1 MKAPEP
7 AGDRRTVPDTPRHR
21 YKRPFDLTL
30 VTLALVLLGPLWLL
44 LVPGIALA
52 IRLED
57 GGPVLYRQRRLGAGG
72 RVFTILKFRTMV
84 PDAEAGTGPV
94 WAREG
99 DPRSTRLGRVLRRLH
114 LDELPQIVNVL
125 RGEMSLVGPRPERP
139 ELAARI
145 ERELPEFRE
154 RLRVRPGIAGL
165 AQTMSDGSASPRHK
179 LGYDNAY
186 ISRMS
191 PWLDMALCARCV
203 ARILLPVRRTS
214 RPRGPV
220 ARSAPTATPPRSG
233 GVTASPAPETVA
245 VPRRRRLRTTATDPC
260 DTTPGIL
267 R

>member
-1 MKAPEP
+1 MHAPH
-7 AGDRRTVPDTPRHR
+7 AGAAQPTSPQPGATAPDRPRDR
-21 YKRPFDLTL
+21 YKRQFDLTL

-52 IRLED
+52 ILLED
-57 GGPVLYRQRRLGAGG
+57 GGTVLYRQRRLGAGG

-84 PDAEAGTGPV
+84 PDAEAATGPV
-94 WAREG
+94 WARRR
-99 DPRSTRLGRVLRRLH
+99 DPRITRVGRVLRRLH

-191 PWLDMALCARCV
+191 PWLDIALCARCV
-203 ARILLPVRRTS
+203 ALVLLPARCTLP
-214 RPRGPV
+214 RPDRVG
-220 ARSAPTATPPRSG
+220 
-233 GVTASPAPETVA
+233 
-245 VPRRRRLRTTATDPC
+245 
-260 DTTPGIL
+260 
-267 R
+267 

>member
-1 MKAPEP
+1 MAPLENVKRIAMREQPTPRQPGVTAPEP
-7 AGDRRTVPDTPRHR
+7 AGDLRTAPDRPRDR

-30 VTLALVLLGPLWLL
+30 VTLALILLGPLWLL
-44 LVPGIALA
+44 LVAGIALA

-57 GGPVLYRQRRLGAGG
+57 GAPVLYRQRRLGAGG
-72 RVFTILKFRTMV
+72 RVFTILKFRTML
-84 PDAEAGTGPV
+84 PDAEAATGPV
-94 WAREG
+94 WARKR
-99 DPRSTRLGRVLRRLH
+99 DPRSTRVGRMLRRYH

-139 ELAARI
+139 KLAARI

-191 PWLDMALCARCV
+191 PWLDIALCARCV
-203 ARILLPVRRTS
+203 MLVLLPARRTL
-214 RPRGPV
+214 RLRGAV
-220 ARSAPTATPPRSG
+220 ARTARTATPRPDRMG
-233 GVTASPAPETVA
+233 
-245 VPRRRRLRTTATDPC
+245 
-260 DTTPGIL
+260 
-267 R
+267 